1 MGRLGCASIITVINN
16 DKCRYV
22 VPGNGDRVF
31 GMTQDYEMAF
41 MIPASKT
48 DAVLDGLAN
57 THKAGVRYPIT
68 SFFNFQATFP
78 PSYQEQMKI
87 WEKKGEL

>member
-1 MGRLGCASIITVINN
+1 
-16 DKCRYV
+16 V

-31 GMTQDYEMAF
+31 GMTQEYEMAF
-41 MIPASKT
+41 MIPASKA
-48 DAVLDGLAN
+48 DAVLDGLAK

-68 SFFNFQATFP
+68 SFFNFQAAFP

-87 WEKKGEL
+87 WEEKGEL